1 MNDWREYRPAIW
13 AAMLGVAVIVI
24 VSPHYLGAF
33 VVGGAIG
40 IAIRVRQRQRA
51 RQRQAAA
58 QGSRGSRGRGS
69 GGARV
74 AGAHWRGL
82 IWRGLIWRG
91 LTCRGRAERRPWET
105 AIPVISTA
113 APTG

>member
-13 AAMLGVAVIVI
+13 ATMFGIAVIVV

-33 VVGGAIG
+33 LIGGAIG
-40 IAIRVRQRQRA
+40 IAIRIRQRQRA
-51 RQRQAAA
+51 RQRQAA
-58 QGSRGSRGRGS
+58 GS
-69 GGARV
+69 GFA
-74 AGAHWRGL
+74 
-82 IWRGLIWRG
+82 G
-91 LTCRGRAERRPWET
+91 LTCWGLACWGLACWGLACWGLTWWGRAETRPWET